1 MKRTLCAAGSLLL
14 AILTA
19 WAVEAQAPGQ
29 GSGPGGPPA
38 PAGGSLVVKDAN
50 GVTLGPFETS
60 GPIVAFSTADG
71 VVAVQLYADGSF
83 VNSLQAYYSSS
94 DCSGERL
101 GNPSGSF
108 YIQGFQKD
116 GIVYYSRGQGTPQSV
131 GSRSYEPID
140 SDSCVRQG
148 GAFIPPDRCCYPLS
162 YDPHSNWSP
171 YKTFTVTS
179 FTPPFH
185 LAIQ

>member
-1 MKRTLCAAGSLLL
+1 MKRTLCAVGSLLL

-19 WAVEAQAPGQ
+19 WAVWAQA
-29 GSGPGGPPA
+29 GPGGPPA

-50 GVTLGPFETS
+50 GITLGPYDS
-60 GPIVAFSTADG
+60 SSRSVAFSTADG
-71 VVAVQLYADGSF
+71 VVAVGLYTDGSF
-83 VNSLQAYYSSS
+83 TNSLSAYHSTS

-101 GNPSGSF
+101 WIPNGSF

-116 GIVYYSRGQGTPQSV
+116 GIVYYSPGQGTPQSV
-131 GSRSYEPID
+131 ASRSDEPID
-140 SDSCVRQG
+140 SDSCGRTG
-148 GAFIPPDRCCYPLS
+148 GTFVPPDRCCYPLY

-179 FTPPFH
+179 FTPPFRV
-185 LAIQ
+185 AIQ